1 MSTYHV
7 CNFVLFTCQASQE
20 VISRTFENIRWKK
33 VGKIWVWNEII
44 FEKWD
49 IKDEAQ
55 QNHYEA
61 SLQKSKYC
69 LAHGKGNLRIF

>member
-7 CNFVLFTCQASQE
+7 CNFVRFTCHASQE

-33 VGKIWVWNEII
+33 VGENLGMNEII

-55 QNHYEA
+55 QNHYED

-69 LAHGKGNLRIF
+69 LAHGKVNLRIF